1 MRECYEMKIQIRK
14 NIILF
19 LAFSIIVI
27 VGLYGECANGLVENL
42 NKSVDKLKSGRV
54 KEAIEVIK
62 NTDRISDGQLLYHD
76 QLIDINSIRNNLI
89 GTRYLPQNGNT
100 VKCESDML
108 AMENKERFD
117 IDYLCS
123 VADSILDLQAK
134 SESVGANFLYLAVP
148 EKGYYQ
154 SFPSNIDDVSK
165 VNFDDYLNCLKEEN
179 VPVLSYVD
187 EFEKLGMQNE
197 EIYYYTDTHW
207 TTNVGF
213 LAAQLACNSLNR
225 RYGIFFD
232 QKKLDINNYN
242 QKLYCDW
249 FLGALG
255 KKVGSCFTWKG
266 ADDFNLITPGFPTS
280 LIEEKP
286 FEDSIR
292 VGSFEETILYGERI
306 YEKEYYHHDPYSGY
320 CGGNHR
326 LQIFKNQLENNGKKV
341 LFIRDSFS
349 HVVTPYLALQFK
361 ELHVADTRGED
372 IEMYDEKVNWYE
384 YMEEI
389 KPDIVI
395 VLYKGVPY
403 ETMLDFEG
411 KL

>member
-1 MRECYEMKIQIRK
+1 
-14 NIILF
+14 
-19 LAFSIIVI
+19 
-27 VGLYGECANGLVENL
+27 
-42 NKSVDKLKSGRV
+42 
-54 KEAIEVIK
+54 
-62 NTDRISDGQLLYHD
+62 
-76 QLIDINSIRNNLI
+76 
-89 GTRYLPQNGNT
+89 
-100 VKCESDML
+100 
-108 AMENKERFD
+108 MENKERFD

>member
-1 MRECYEMKIQIRK
+1 MKKQINK
-14 NIILF
+14 NIVLF
-19 LAFSIIVI
+19 FAFSIIVI
-27 VGLYGECANGLVENL
+27 AGLYGECVNGLVENL
-42 NKSVDKLKSGRV
+42 NRSIDKLKNGQV
-54 KEAIEVIK
+54 KEAIKIIK
-62 NTDRISDGQLLYHD
+62 NTDNISSDELLYHD
-76 QLIDINSIRNNLI
+76 RLIDINSMRNNLI
-89 GTRYLPQNGNT
+89 GTLYLPQKGNT

-108 AMENKERFD
+108 AMVNKERFD
-117 IDYLCS
+117 NEHLL
-123 VADSILDLQAK
+123 SIARRISDLQAE
-134 SESVGANFLYLAVP
+134 SEKVGAKFLYLAVP

-154 SFPSNIDDVSK
+154 SFPSNIDDFSK

-197 EIYYYTDTHW
+197 DIYYYTDTHW
-207 TTNVGF
+207 TTNAGI
-213 LAAQLACNSLNR
+213 LAAQLACYSLKQ
-225 RYGIFFD
+225 RYAISFD
-232 QKKLDINNYN
+232 QTKLDIKNYN

-255 KKVGSCFTWKG
+255 KKVGTYFTWKG

-286 FEDSIR
+286 YEDSIR
-292 VGSFEETILYGERI
+292 VGSFEETLLYGEQI

-326 LQIFKNQLENNGKKV
+326 LQIIKNQLENNGKKV